1 MTGGPE
7 HGEYSDALP
16 AYALGALSDDE
27 VTRVKHHLDDCP
39 ECRAGLEWLRAGVEV
54 LPASVPQIE
63 APPELKRRLMAVVE
77 AEAELLR
84 AAGASADRP
93 QAARRRWWSSPLAPR
108 LAVGAAALCV
118 VAVAVVLAVVG
129 GGTATRT
136 ISAQT
141 TLARAR
147 ASLQVRGTHAELVVT
162 GLPALAADHVEEIW
176 VKRGSAPAA
185 PAGTFV
191 LASGS
196 VAVARPVRPGDL
208 VLVTVEPGGG
218 TAAPTT
224 APVIVARI

>member
-1 MTGGPE
+1 MPE

-27 VTRVKHHLDDCP
+27 VTRLKHHLDECP

-84 AAGASADRP
+84 AGGASADRP
-93 QAARRRWWSSPLAPR
+93 EAARRRWWSSPSAAR

-118 VAVAVVLAVVG
+118 AAIAVVLAVSA
-129 GGTATRT
+129 GGTGTRT
-136 ISAQT
+136 VSAQT
-141 TLARAR
+141 TLAGAR
-147 ASLQVRGTHAELVVT
+147 ASLQVRGTRAELVVT

-191 LASGS
+191 LGSGS

-208 VLVTVEPGGG
+208 VLVTVEPRDG